1 MLTSVHEYLPYVVDG
16 VVIAEAKM
24 VEELS
29 IFMQV
34 QRFHL
39 LYRINLIKLVK
50 S

>member
-1 MLTSVHEYLPYVVDG
+1 MSFFVTRVLGVVDG

-29 IFMQV
+29 ILMQV

-39 LYRINLIKLVK
+39 LYRINLIRLVR